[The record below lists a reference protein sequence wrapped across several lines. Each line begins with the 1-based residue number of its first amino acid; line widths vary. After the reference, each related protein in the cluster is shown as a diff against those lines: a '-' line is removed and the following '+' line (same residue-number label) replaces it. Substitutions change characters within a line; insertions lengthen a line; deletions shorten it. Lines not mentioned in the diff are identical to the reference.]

1 MQELLNK
8 IGINTE
14 LLNKEQLHTRETTL
28 SILGVSPKTL
38 WNYQRDNLIKGTT
51 FRGKRYYTKEAI
63 IDCIKI
69 HFNINKTSEFDGIWD

>member
-1 MQELLNK
+1 MQELFNK
-8 IGINTE
+8 IGIDTE